1 MGDLFLQG
9 PRTDLIAR
17 LHNEPAYDFLNRS
30 ADPFID
36 DIRQLMAGWLSHVS
50 SEHADELRRRLQG
63 KDDEQFESAFWE
75 LYLHEAYLR
84 SGCGLTIHP
93 EVAGTSRHPD
103 FLVEGNGARFYLEAV
118 RTCASAASVGEEKRL
133 EDARRVLA
141 ALGADHYFLD
151 MATYAIG
158 ARPLR
163 AKRLRHDLRTWL
175 AGLDAANGHSP
186 AGTGPGAL
194 PRLSWRQEDGWR
206 LEFTAQRLQP
216 QHTAAGYPL
225 FRAHL
230 HAGWGHDA
238 SRILAALDAK
248 ADRYGL
254 LDAPLVVA
262 VLNNTPFGTE
272 DIDVERALFG
282 ALIGCRPS
290 PQPPQ
295 ASQVLEPGHWCTG
308 NGWRRAHVP
317 QVITAHGLYPWTVTR
332 TQPRLWTTPQAGVP
346 ARCQPGWLATMDVTG
361 PLPTPAAAD
370 SPANLFGLPQD
381 WSDRQ
386 PAFTPNPRT
395 MPL

>member
-1 MGDLFLQG
+1 MGDLFLPG
-9 PRTDLIAR
+9 PRTDLTAR

-84 SGCGLTIHP
+84 SGYGLTIHP

-103 FLVEGNGARFYLEAV
+103 FLVEGKGARFYLEAV
-118 RTCASAASVGEEKRL
+118 RACASAASVGEEKRL

-158 ARPLR
+158 TRPLA

-175 AGLDAANGHSP
+175 AGLDAANGHPP

-194 PRLSWRQEDGWR
+194 RCLSWRKEDGWR

-225 FRAHL
+225 FRAP

-238 SRILAALDAK
+238 SRILAALEAK

-262 VLNNTPFGTE
+262 GLSNTPSRTE
-272 DIDVERALFG
+272 D
-282 ALIGCRPS
+282 
-290 PQPPQ
+290 
-295 ASQVLEPGHWCTG
+295 
-308 NGWRRAHVP
+308 
-317 QVITAHGLYPWTVTR
+317 
-332 TQPRLWTTPQAGVP
+332 
-346 ARCQPGWLATMDVTG
+346 
-361 PLPTPAAAD
+361 AAA
-370 SPANLFGLPQD
+370 SAPCSAH
-381 WSDRQ
+381 SK
-386 PAFTPNPRT
+386 
-395 MPL
+395 